1 MNQIDS
7 DRLKKIEKDIRDFYR
22 HQSWLV
28 RLYQKIKFKICPLLP
43 LESYFPPE
51 GTILDLGCGQGLFSL
66 ILYLGSPK
74 RKIIGVDLDD
84 IKIEKAKELV
94 GSIQNLSFT
103 RQDIIQDDYPAVDA
117 VALIDVLYLLPYETH
132 LHIFKKVNDCL
143 PPHGL
148 FLLKEMDTR
157 PRWKYLWN
165 ILQETLAVKIIGFT
179 LGSRFYFRSQKD
191 MLLLLNQAGFQTKVI
206 NLHQGYWYPHIA
218 YLCHKKT

>member
-22 HQSWLV
+22 QQSWLV

-66 ILYLGSPK
+66 
-74 RKIIGVDLDD
+74 
-84 IKIEKAKELV
+84 LV